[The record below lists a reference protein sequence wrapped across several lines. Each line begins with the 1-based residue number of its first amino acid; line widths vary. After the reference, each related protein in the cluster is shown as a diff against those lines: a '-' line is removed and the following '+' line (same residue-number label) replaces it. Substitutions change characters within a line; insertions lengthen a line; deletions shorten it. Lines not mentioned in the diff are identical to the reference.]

1 MCVVKGGGVLI
12 KVGKLFDYPDDH
24 KCLKGDCPMELT
36 SEVHSYTVV
45 FCALLIAYPAVLCVH
60 VMRRRNYN
68 SEFQSDL
75 FA

>member
-1 MCVVKGGGVLI
+1 MCGKGGVLI
-12 KVGKLFDYPDDH
+12 KVGILFDYPGVH

-36 SEVHSYTVV
+36 SKLHSYIVV
-45 FCALLIAYPAVLCVH
+45 FCALLIAYPAVLCVR
-60 VMRRRNYN
+60 VVQLRNYN